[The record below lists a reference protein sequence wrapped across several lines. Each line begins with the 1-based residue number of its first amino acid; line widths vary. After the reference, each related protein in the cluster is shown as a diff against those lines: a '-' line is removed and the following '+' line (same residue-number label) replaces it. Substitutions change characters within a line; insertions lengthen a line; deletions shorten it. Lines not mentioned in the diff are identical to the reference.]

1 MNSRDVKETSESQ
14 MASLST
20 IEGNIELWERQAY
33 VLLRVGTHVVGSV
46 LDFTSGAYGGRSMYT
61 GGEPS
66 ALISFVCNNQVT
78 DRWVLW

>member
-61 GGEPS
+61 GGGMRMLFGEGS
-66 ALISFVCNNQVT
+66 RSQSH
-78 DRWVLW
+78 RR